1 MQEVLEGIE
10 NSAAKSG
17 RKAGEVQ
24 LVAVSKTVEPA
35 RILQA
40 VEAGATMLGENR
52 VQEWK
57 EKQEILP
64 ENISW
69 HIIGR
74 LQKNKVKYIIGKI
87 DLLHSL
93 CTLDVA
99 QEIERLSAK
108 AGVRTSCL
116 VQVNIANEQSKAG
129 VEAGEL
135 FGFLEQMQ
143 GFSHL
148 RVQGLMAIAP
158 FVENPEDVRK
168 YFAQMRELY
177 EKMPVGGNLERKFLS
192 MGMSGDYKVAIEEG
206 SNMVRVGSSIFGAR
220 DYQ

>member
-1 MQEVLEGIE
+1 MQNMQEVLEGIE

-74 LQKNKVKYIIGKI
+74 LQKKQGKVYN
-87 DLLHSL
+87 
-93 CTLDVA
+93 
-99 QEIERLSAK
+99 R
-108 AGVRTSCL
+108 
-116 VQVNIANEQSKAG
+116 
-129 VEAGEL
+129 
-135 FGFLEQMQ
+135 
-143 GFSHL
+143 
-148 RVQGLMAIAP
+148 
-158 FVENPEDVRK
+158 
-168 YFAQMRELY
+168 
-177 EKMPVGGNLERKFLS
+177 
-192 MGMSGDYKVAIEEG
+192 
-206 SNMVRVGSSIFGAR
+206 
-220 DYQ
+220 